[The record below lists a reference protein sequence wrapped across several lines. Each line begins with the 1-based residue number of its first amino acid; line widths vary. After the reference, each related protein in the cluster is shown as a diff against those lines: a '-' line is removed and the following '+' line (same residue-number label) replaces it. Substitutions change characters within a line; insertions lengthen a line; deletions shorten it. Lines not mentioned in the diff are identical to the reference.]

1 MTGNESLPAG
11 IELRREPEGLVLT
24 ADGMSLRADFSRL
37 LPRLEPR
44 RLGRELLLCAARI
57 RGCDRGLRAADAT
70 AGLGEDSLLLA
81 AAGFE
86 VALFERN
93 SVIAALLADA
103 LERASREPEL
113 AEIVSRMRLVVG
125 DGVAGLQELEGP
137 VDAILLDPMFPA
149 KRGSAAAKKKLQ
161 LLQRLEGPAAQE
173 TALLDAAL
181 SVRPRKVVIKRPLR
195 GPFLAGKKPSYTLRG
210 KLIRYDVI
218 VRPC

>member
-11 IELRREPEGLVLT
+11 MELRREPEGLVLT

-81 AAGFE
+81 A
-86 VALFERN
+86 ALFERN

>member
-11 IELRREPEGLVLT
+11 MELRREPGGLVL
-24 ADGMSLRADFSRL
+24 AAGGMSLRADFSCL
-37 LPRLEPR
+37 LPRLGPR
-44 RLGRELLLCAARI
+44 CLGRELLLRAARI

-86 VALFERN
+86 VTLFERN

-125 DGVAGLQELEGP
+125 DGVAGLQELKGP
-137 VDAILLDPMFPA
+137 VDVILLDPMFPA
-149 KRGSAAAKKKLQ
+149 KHGSAAAKKKLQ
-161 LLQRLEGPAAQE
+161 LLQRLEGPAVQE
-173 TALLDAAL
+173 TALLDSAL

>member
-11 IELRREPEGLVLT
+11 MELRREPEGLVLT

-44 RLGRELLLCAARI
+44 RLGRELLLRATRT

-86 VALFERN
+86 VTLFERN